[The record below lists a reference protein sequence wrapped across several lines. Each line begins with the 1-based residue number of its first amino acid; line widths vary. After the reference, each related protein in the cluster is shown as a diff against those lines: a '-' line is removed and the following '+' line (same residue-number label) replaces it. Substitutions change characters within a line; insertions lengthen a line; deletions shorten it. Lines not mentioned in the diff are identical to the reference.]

1 MKRLLNIVSVALF
14 WLIVYAFVYSNS
26 NVTRQ
31 YWVDRNGILV
41 DQFHAELLCYGASHF
56 VNYSAEFELI
66 DVEVNGAIKNSE
78 PNRIKSHKPCKV
90 LRFDLPVS
98 LCSATTQSKDMG
110 CKIHLQPNEYS
121 CFNSDK
127 QQYILLI

>member
-41 DQFHAELLCYGASHF
+41 DQFHAPPNVAMSEYWP
-56 VNYSAEFELI
+56 
-66 DVEVNGAIKNSE
+66 DVVTVMDCVVA
-78 PNRIKSHKPCKV
+78 
-90 LRFDLPVS
+90 PVF
-98 LCSATTQSKDMG
+98 QR
-110 CKIHLQPNEYS
+110 
-121 CFNSDK
+121 
-127 QQYILLI
+127 